1 MRDEIVVSI
10 RSDQDMVEARAK
22 CRRLA
27 DDLGFSRT
35 DATLIATAISEIAR
49 NILVHAGRGEISMR
63 PLCVDGRYGM
73 TVVARDSGP
82 GIRDV
87 ARAVKSGFA
96 SRGGLGLG
104 LPGARRLMDKFDV
117 ESEPGEGTTV
127 TMTKWRAVDDL
138 ERLREKRRR
147 RAGGASS

>member
-63 PLCVDGRYGM
+63 PLCDDGSWKHEYNTYRPHSSLGWRCPVAYATAWKTENQVDRLSQ
-73 TVVARDSGP
+73 TV
-82 GIRDV
+82 
-87 ARAVKSGFA
+87 
-96 SRGGLGLG
+96 
-104 LPGARRLMDKFDV
+104 
-117 ESEPGEGTTV
+117 
-127 TMTKWRAVDDL
+127 DL
-138 ERLREKRRR
+138 
-147 RAGGASS
+147 